1 MRNNESENQH
11 INQKEGQSHRFVN
24 TKNLGV
30 VRQPAPTKL
39 PSRKQWCLFGHQSKA
54 YILTLNNR
62 FACDKYP
69 RPINQA
75 LAARSKKGK
84 GLGSSSPKISLAPR
98 MSRPAAILQY
108 LRLLTSRPITDGSFS
123 FVVSYDNFLVTPDDK
138 VLKLDCRRLDNH
150 TEETYV
156 ESR

>member
-1 MRNNESENQH
+1 
-11 INQKEGQSHRFVN
+11 
-24 TKNLGV
+24 
-30 VRQPAPTKL
+30 
-39 PSRKQWCLFGHQSKA
+39 
-54 YILTLNNR
+54 
-62 FACDKYP
+62 
-69 RPINQA
+69 
-75 LAARSKKGK
+75 
-84 GLGSSSPKISLAPR
+84 